1 MAMVT
6 SAVVGLAATAASTAM
21 SFAQAAEQN
30 SIKNKA
36 EAEAEKALAEA
47 KKRLDV
53 NVYEALDVNLDA
65 FRRQQEGLLSAAA
78 QATAAG
84 AESERGV
91 AATAGRVQAGVN
103 EAMAGI
109 REAEVSKLEELE
121 RLTAG
126 EESRL
131 KDIGAQISLDEA
143 AGAQAAAANAAEME
157 QMALAQGMEGVTSAI
172 GQAAEMVPLF
182 AKNKGARQAARL
194 ERQFEK
200 GQRTGKFATPE
211 TNQYNKYE
219 GSAFGPSVLEASLDA
234 KLLDINTPNYG
245 EIVKGGNALQDWLI
259 QRTPDEFNRI
269 FEQFGVSGRQP
280 KFR

>member
-1 MAMVT
+1 MAAFT
-6 SAVVGLAATAASTAM
+6 SIAAGIGLAVTAASTAM

-53 NVYEALDVNLDA
+53 NVYESLDVNLDA

-103 EAMAGI
+103 DAMAGI

-131 KDIGAQISLDEA
+131 KDIGAQINLDEA

-157 QMALAQGMEGVTSAI
+157 QMALSQGMEGVTSAI
-172 GQAAEMVPLF
+172 GQAAEMAPLF
-182 AKNKGARQAARL
+182 SKTKGARQSARL
-194 ERQFEK
+194 ERQFERGSK
-200 GQRTGKFATPE
+200 TGKGIGA
-211 TNQYNKYE
+211 KYAGKGFGE
-219 GSAFGPSVLEASLDA
+219 SAVSVAVDA
-234 KLLDINTPNYG
+234 GFLTDKTPNLS
-245 EIVKGGNALQDWLI
+245 EITKGGNAFQDWLG
-259 QRTPDEFNRI
+259 QRTPDEFNTI
-269 FEQFGVSGRQP
+269 MSNLGLSGP

>member
-1 MAMVT
+1 MAAFT
-6 SAVVGLAATAASTAM
+6 SIAAGIGLAATAASTAM
-21 SFAQAAEQN
+21 SFSQAAEQN

-53 NVYEALDVNLDA
+53 NVYESLDVNLDA

-103 EAMAGI
+103 DAMAGI

-131 KDIGAQISLDEA
+131 KDIGAQINLDEA

-157 QMALAQGMEGVTSAI
+157 QMALSQGMEGVTSAI

-182 AKNKGARQAARL
+182 SKTPGARQAAKL
-194 ERQFEK
+194 ERQYNRAQRK
-200 GQRTGKFATPE
+200 GELPQ
-211 TNQYNKYE
+211 
-219 GSAFGPSVLEASLDA
+219 AFQGLSFQQGVQQGAVESGLVNID
-234 KLLDINTPNYG
+234 TT
-245 EIVKGGNALQDWLI
+245 KGGELYHNLGKGGTF
-259 QRTPDEFNRI
+259 TPDYLSGLGKDEFAK
-269 FEQFGVSGRQP
+269 FYSVFGLR
-280 KFR
+280 

>member
-1 MAMVT
+1 MAAFT
-6 SAVVGLAATAASTAM
+6 SIAAGIGLAATAASTAM
-21 SFAQAAEQN
+21 SFSQAAQQN

-53 NVYEALDVNLDA
+53 NVYESLDVNLDA

-103 EAMAGI
+103 DAMAGI

-131 KDIGAQISLDEA
+131 KDIGAQINLDEA

-157 QMALAQGMEGVTSAI
+157 QMALSQGMEGVTSAI
-172 GQAAEMVPLF
+172 GQAAEMAPLF
-182 AKNKGARQAARL
+182 SKTKGARQSSRL

-200 GQRTGKFATPE
+200 GQRTGKFDAE
-211 TNQYNKYE
+211 GNIYK
-219 GSAFGPSVLEASLDA
+219 GSAFGPSVLEAALGAKVLDS
-234 KLLDINTPNYG
+234 NTPNYA
-245 EIVKGGNALQDWLI
+245 EIVKGGNALQDYLT

-269 FEQFGVSGRQP
+269 FQQFGVSGRQP

>member
-1 MAMVT
+1 MAGFT
-6 SAVVGLAATAASTAM
+6 TIAAGVGLAATAASTAM
-21 SFAQAAEQN
+21 SFSQAAEQN

-103 EAMAGI
+103 DAMAGI

-182 AKNKGARQAARL
+182 AKTKGARQAGRL
-194 ERQFEK
+194 KRQFERGQKK
-200 GQRTGKFATPE
+200 GVVADQYKGAGFASSAIDAAIGKGIGVPE
-211 TNQYNKYE
+211 K
-219 GSAFGPSVLEASLDA
+219 LD
-234 KLLDINTPNYG
+234 DFR
-245 EIVKGGNALQDWLI
+245 ALQRGGVEFQNWLS
-259 QRTPDEFNRI
+259 QRTPDEFNTIMSSLGLSAR
-269 FEQFGVSGRQP
+269 QFR
-280 KFR
+280 